1 MTDIIKS
8 NDWQQLNTVQKYTTY
23 QHRFKV
29 TILAEKLVANKKEQ
43 RIKEMMQ
50 LVSERDTPPL
60 AKRPGTGSA
69 TANYMYD
76 S

>member
-1 MTDIIKS
+1 M
-8 NDWQQLNTVQKYTTY
+8 L

-50 LVSERDTPPL
+50 LVSERDTPPQ

-69 TANYMYD
+69 IANYD